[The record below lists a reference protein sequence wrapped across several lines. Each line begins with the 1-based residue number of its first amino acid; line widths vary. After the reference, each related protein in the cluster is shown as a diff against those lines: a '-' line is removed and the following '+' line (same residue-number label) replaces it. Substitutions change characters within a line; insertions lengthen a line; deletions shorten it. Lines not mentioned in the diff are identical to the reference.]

1 MTESEKDQ
9 EVTRLR
15 ERCALL
21 DSLLGECLRHR
32 YYDDCLDSRGPLVK
46 AKRNA
51 PVATGY
57 RFILVL
63 ALYFHPK
70 RTRSEWQL
78 LKSATLKKLITGFTD
93 R

>member
-32 YYDDCLDSRGPLVK
+32 YYDDAQVSHSWLREAQK
-46 AKRNA
+46 AVSTTHA
-51 PVATGY
+51 ST
-57 RFILVL
+57 
-63 ALYFHPK
+63 
-70 RTRSEWQL
+70 QL
-78 LKSATLKKLITGFTD
+78 RQCHSNC